1 MKRKQRTGVL
11 VNPLATMVTFGLLVL
26 LVLLA
31 TGCGK
36 KSSAPPVNDKNPDF
50 PKTRYLTAEGN
61 GSTEMDARRQ
71 ALAELSSVFES
82 RVQSKTTSL
91 ATSSLGPD
99 NLEQFEKTIESRIQ
113 VISSVRLEGAEIGK
127 VWQDEKDGS
136 FHALAVLD
144 RVDAGRIWNHDLE
157 RVNNRL
163 RAEALALE
171 TIKGRLPRMAV
182 LNKIMFLSLER
193 NVLES
198 RLTVVNY
205 PVLSELKLDM
215 PKLISQLAVIQS
227 ELRFYIDVTGEY
239 GPIIGKTLAK
249 ALTQNG
255 ILLTL
260 DMDRADAWV
269 MGQVEITPLSL
280 ANPKILF
287 VRATGD
293 VEVIETGSH
302 ALFAE
307 ITENLRK
314 GHVDQNEAIHK
325 AVMAISHLMSQRL
338 LSALGFNEIQPKE
351 SAQ

>member
-1 MKRKQRTGVL
+1 MGRKQRMGAGIL
-11 VNPLATMVTFGLLVL
+11 VNPLTAMATFGLLVL

-31 TGCGK
+31 QGCGK
-36 KSSAPPVNDKNPDF
+36 KSSTPPVDEKNPDF
-50 PKTRYLTAEGN
+50 PKTRYLTAEG
-61 GSTEMDARRQ
+61 GGATEMDARRQ
-71 ALAELSSVFES
+71 ALAELSSIFES
-82 RVQSKTTSL
+82 RVQSQTTSL
-91 ATSSLGPD
+91 ATSSLGSD
-99 NLEQFEKTIESRIQ
+99 NLERFEKTIESRIQ

-127 VWQDEKDGS
+127 VWQDKEGES

-144 RVDAGRIWNHDLE
+144 RVDAGRIWTHDLE
-157 RVNNRL
+157 IVDNRL

-171 TIKGRLPRMAV
+171 TIKGRLPRMAA

-198 RLTVVNY
+198 RLAVVDY
-205 PVLSELKLDM
+205 PALSQLELDM
-215 PKLISQLAVIQS
+215 AKLISQLAVIRS

-239 GPIIGKTLAK
+239 GSVTGKILAK

-269 MGQVEITPLSL
+269 MGRVEITPMSL
-280 ANPKILF
+280 ANPNTSFI
-287 VRATGD
+287 RAAGD

-325 AVMAISHLMSQRL
+325 AIMAISHLISQKL
-338 LSALGFNEIQPKE
+338 LSALGFNETQP
-351 SAQ
+351 